1 MNLFDYEIPTEGE
14 SFTALFE
21 SDRLTVSRIVSSD
34 RLEPKHYCQE
44 ADEWV
49 LLLEGEATLRIDTE
63 LKTLTKG
70 ESLYIP
76 AHTPHEVVS
85 ARKGTLWLA
94 LYIAV

>member
-14 SFTALFE
+14 LFTALFE
-21 SDRLTVSRIVSSD
+21 SDRLTINRIVSSD
-34 RLEPKHYCQE
+34 RLEPKCYCQE
-44 ADEWV
+44 MDEWV
-49 LLLEGEATLRIDTE
+49 LLLEGKASLRIDTT

-70 ESLYIP
+70 ESLFIP

-85 ARKGTLWLA
+85 VQKGTLWLA